1 MPELEAS
8 GRPVLAGVHVLADTR
23 EAEFLANEVPG
34 VRIPESIVVRMRTAE
49 AAGRAADEGL
59 QIAVELATAL
69 SGRLAGVIL
78 SGSALA
84 DAADAIRGKVL

>member
-1 MPELEAS
+1 
-8 GRPVLAGVHVLADTR
+8 VLAGVHVLADTR